1 VTSPNPFDQAPS
13 QQPAPGNPFP
23 QPAAQPA
30 AQPAPANP
38 FPAQQQAQPAPANP
52 FPAQQQ
58 AQAPQQPQQW
68 NAGVATYPAQQQTAQ
83 APAPAAPAAW
93 QPQGSPPALN
103 AAAVASAPVATGG
116 GGQGPELPDMY
127 SRLVIFFPLALET
140 VPRNPKFITEQ
151 QRAAGNVTQERM
163 TATIVILDSGPGT
176 QPGGT
181 IAWGGAPHE
190 IPPRPHT
197 NNDPLPCVVKNK
209 WISQTRLI
217 QQCRPFLPAGPGQAP
232 GIVAGRPA
240 KTGPAHNDPWY
251 LVGASPEELALVQKY
266 IELVMAGQ
274 YPHPL
279 AP

>member
-1 VTSPNPFDQAPS
+1 VTSPNPFDQAPP
-13 QQPAPGNPFP
+13 QQAAPANPFP
-23 QPAAQPA
+23 QPAAQ
-30 AQPAPANP
+30 APAGTP
-38 FPAQQQAQPAPANP
+38 FPAQSQPAPVSP
-52 FPAQQQ
+52 FGQQPP
-58 AQAPQQPQQW
+58 AQAPAPQQQPQQW
-68 NAGVATYPAQQQTAQ
+68 GAGVATYPAQQQPAQ

-93 QPQGSPPALN
+93 QPQGAPPALN
-103 AAAVASAPVATGG
+103 AASVASAPVATGG

-127 SRLVIFFPLALET
+127 SRLVIVFPQSIET
-140 VPRNPKFITEQ
+140 VPRNPKFITDQ
-151 QRAAGNVTQERM
+151 QRAAGNITQDRM

-197 NNDPLPCVVKNK
+197 NNDPLPYIVKNK

-217 QQCRPFLPAGPGQAP
+217 QQCRPFLPTGPGQAP

-266 IELVMAGQ
+266 IELVMAGH